1 MKTLGIIANIL
12 IPGVGS
18 FIVGAPGQGIAQVLI
33 WGIGFLLTLLTL
45 GFGGVIGIPLMVG
58 AWIWGLIT
66 AIGTEPASITVN
78 VNTSEANR

>member
-1 MKTLGIIANIL
+1 MKTLGIIANIF

-18 FIVGAPGQGIAQVLI
+18 FIVGAPGQGIAQILI
-33 WGIGFLLTLLTL
+33 WGIGFMLTVFTL

-66 AIGTEPASITVN
+66 AFGTEPSSITVN
-78 VNTSEANR
+78 VHTHETGH